1 VGIRSNVNVTEK
13 IKEHSVTDYN
23 FMFPGSGKLTVCI
36 DHDAGDTA
44 VEHDDRYELD
54 TVARPGLTDP
64 DDQIDPEHMVIYKR
78 HLAVVI
84 RTERKQRQ
92 PSEEELF
99 NMRKTLHALAGGS
112 H

>member
-1 VGIRSNVNVTEK
+1 MNLVEK
-13 IKEHSVTDYN
+13 TKEHKVTDYN
-23 FMFPGSGKLTVCI
+23 FMFPGSGKLTVTI

-44 VEHDDRYELD
+44 VEYDDRYELD
-54 TVARPGLTDP
+54 TVVRPSFSDP
-64 DDQIDPEHMVIYKR
+64 DEQVDPEHMVIYKK

-84 RTERKQRQ
+84 RTDRKQRQ

-99 NMRKTLHALAGGS
+99 NMRKTLHALAGGK